1 MARKL
6 GQVVW
11 VAAGVLDSALDVAE
25 AMVPGFSRSR
35 LDWWATRVCFRW
47 VRVAVALGYDGPGG
61 AHERG
66 EA

>member
-1 MARKL
+1 VRKL

-35 LDWWATRVCFRW
+35 LDVWATRVCFRW
-47 VRVAVALGYDGPGG
+47 VAAAVALGYDGRCG